1 MSNKESNMEFFKQ
14 MFGGSWITQGI
25 SVAAEL
31 GIADLLVAEPQTV
44 QELAK
49 KTQTQS
55 GSLYRLMRALAS
67 VGIFTEDNNGKFSL
81 TSRADMLR
89 SDIDGSERSFA
100 IMMGAEFHATWG
112 ELLYSV
118 QTGKP
123 GFQKHFGI
131 PFFQYM
137 TENPNRHSIYD
148 AAMTGVH
155 GVETEPMLDAYD
167 FGTFQTVVDIGG
179 GNGLVLAAILNRHS
193 TTQGVLF
200 DLPPVA
206 DRARSI
212 ISELGLSDRCQIVGG
227 DFFSSVPNGAN
238 AYVLRH
244 IIHDWEDNDA
254 IAILR
259 QCKEAMSSDGK
270 ILVVE
275 IVIPPRNEPSFGKWL
290 DLMMLLVAGRER
302 TQEEYSN
309 LFSEAGLKLNRV
321 IPTSSEVSIIEG
333 VQA

>member
-1 MSNKESNMEFFKQ
+1 MSNKESSMEFFKQ

-25 SVAAEL
+25 WVAAEL
-31 GIADLLVAEPQTV
+31 GIADLLVDGPQTV

-67 VGIFTEDNNGKFSL
+67 VGIFAEDTHGQFSL
-81 TSRADMLR
+81 TPRADMLR
-89 SDIDGSERSFA
+89 SDIDGSQRSFA
-100 IMMGAEFHATWG
+100 IMMGAEFHAAWG

-118 QTGKP
+118 RTGKP

-131 PFFQYM
+131 PFFKYM

-167 FGTFQTVVDIGG
+167 FGTFLTVVDVGG
-179 GNGLVLAAILNRHS
+179 GNGLVLAAILNRHP

-212 ISELGLSDRCQIVGG
+212 ISGLGLSDRCQIVGG

-244 IIHDWEDNDA
+244 IIHDWEDDDA

-259 QCKEAMSSDGK
+259 QCQEAMSSDGK

-275 IVIPPRNEPSFGKWL
+275 IVIPPLNEPSFGKWL

-302 TQEEYSN
+302 MQEEYSD

-333 VQA
+333 VRA

>member
-1 MSNKESNMEFFKQ
+1 MSKKESNMEFFKQ

-25 SVAAEL
+25 WVAAEL
-31 GIADLLVAEPQTV
+31 GIADLLVDGPQTV

-49 KTQTQS
+49 KTQTQR

-67 VGIFTEDNNGKFSL
+67 VGIFTEEKNGQFSL

-89 SDIDGSERSFA
+89 SDIDGSQRSFA
-100 IMMGAEFHATWG
+100 IMMGAEFHAAWG

-118 QTGKP
+118 RTGKP
-123 GFQKHFGI
+123 GFHKHFGI

-155 GVETEPMLDAYD
+155 GVETEPMLDACD
-167 FGTFQTVVDIGG
+167 FGTFRTVVDIGG
-179 GNGLVLAAILNRHS
+179 GNGLVLAAILNRHPR
-193 TTQGVLF
+193 TQGILF

-212 ISELGLSDRCQIVGG
+212 ISSLGLSDRCQIVGG

-259 QCKEAMSSDGK
+259 QCQEAMSSDGK

-275 IVIPPRNEPSFGKWL
+275 IVIPPLNEPSFGKWL

-302 TQEEYSN
+302 TQEEYSD

-333 VQA
+333 IRA